1 MAESTV
7 LESEAA
13 VMSAVVE
20 SMAVTVPVAG
30 TESVL
35 GSVAVTVPVAG
46 TESVLGSVAVTVP
59 VAGTESVLGS
69 AAVLRSVIEIT
80 AGIEEAVTVPSSRR
94 LVMVSLTKS
103 LRSSWDRLSAS
114 ELMSE
119 LFLGD
124 CASELTAD
132 VLPKIALSPRA
143 LAGTCARTSSIRSQ
157 ANYRT

>member
-20 SMAVTVPVAG
+20 SM
-30 TESVL
+30 
-35 GSVAVTVPVAG
+35 AVTVPVAG